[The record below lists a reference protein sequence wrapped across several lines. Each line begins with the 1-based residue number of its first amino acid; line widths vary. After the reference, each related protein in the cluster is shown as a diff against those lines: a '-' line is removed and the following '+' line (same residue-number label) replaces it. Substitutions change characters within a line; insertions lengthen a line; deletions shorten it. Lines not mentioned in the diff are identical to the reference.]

1 MNRFLPGMRGA
12 RALCNRLITLVKEL
26 DPTRPVCAGGGQR
39 GNFDKLGDMAA
50 FNGDG
55 SHVKTPGRPSMVT
68 EYGSV
73 SCRSRGRMRRA
84 GGYEEG

>member
-1 MNRFLPGMRGA
+1 
-12 RALCNRLITLVKEL
+12 
-26 DPTRPVCAGGGQR
+26 
-39 GNFDKLGDMAA
+39 MAA

-73 SCRSRGRMRRA
+73 SCRRPGGVCA
-84 GGYEEG
+84 GLGGYEEG

>member
-1 MNRFLPGMRGA
+1 MNRFYQA
-12 RALCNRLITLVKEL
+12 
-26 DPTRPVCAGGGQR
+26 CAGGQGFVQQAHYLGEGVGPDTPRVRRGGQR

-73 SCRSRGRMRRA
+73 SCRRPGEYA
-84 GGYEEG
+84 PGWGI